1 MAESTDD
8 LRHKV
13 ALSCRIL
20 AMTGLMK
27 DVLGHVSVRIPDAP
41 EEMLIRCR
49 GREESGL
56 LFTEDDDIRRSDFSG
71 TSSDLAGQYMLPG
84 ELPIHGESLRLRPE
98 VGCVIHAHPPAAL
111 LCGLAGIE
119 FRPMLGAYDGGF
131 SLRLALDG
139 IPEYPRSVLIS
150 RPDLAV
156 ELISFMGSRSVCLM
170 RGHGVTVVGATVED
184 ATVRAIQ
191 FEALCRITWQL
202 AVAGKTPHQVPPPDV
217 AEFGVTLARGQRIS
231 RLGERA
237 ADSIWRYWVKMLDYR
252 GALVPDISVAVPD
265 IAPV

>member
-1 MAESTDD
+1 MAEPLDD

-27 DVLGHVSVRIPDAP
+27 DVLGHVSVRIPGT
-41 EEMLIRCR
+41 EEMLIRSR
-49 GREESGL
+49 GPNESGL
-56 LFTEDDDIRRSDFSG
+56 LFTEDDDIRRAEFVAGPG
-71 TSSDLAGQYMLPG
+71 TMTDQYVLPG
-84 ELPIHGESLRLRPE
+84 ELPIHGQVLRLRRE

-111 LCGLAGIE
+111 LCGLTGVD
-119 FRPMLGAYDGGF
+119 FRPMLGAYDGAF

-150 RPDLAV
+150 RPDLAI
-156 ELISFMGSRSVCLM
+156 ELISFMGSRQVCLM
-170 RGHGVTVVGATVED
+170 RGHGVTVTGPTVED

-202 AVAGKTPHQVPPPDV
+202 AVSGKKPHEVPPLDV
-217 AEFGVTLARGQRIS
+217 AEFGETLARGQRVS
-231 RLGERA
+231 RLGAGA
-237 ADSIWRYWVKMLDYR
+237 AGSIWRYWVKMLDYR
-252 GALVPDISVAVPD
+252 GPLVPDISVAVPD